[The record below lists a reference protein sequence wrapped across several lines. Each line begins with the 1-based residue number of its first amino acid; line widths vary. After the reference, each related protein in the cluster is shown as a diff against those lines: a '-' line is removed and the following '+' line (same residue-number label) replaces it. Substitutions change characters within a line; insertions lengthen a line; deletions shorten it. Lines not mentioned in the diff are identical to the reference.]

1 VSPSLPRLDAP
12 LTDGTVVIRE
22 WTAADVPAMTTHL
35 DDPEISRWTRVP
47 AGYTR
52 EHAEAYLAEMDER
65 RRTGQ
70 ELALAVVDPESD
82 ELIGALNLRITSW
95 EHRRGEFAAAFFAH
109 GRGRHLAPAAG
120 RLLAR
125 YAFEELGIARIE
137 AVLAVDNVAVQR
149 ATERAGFTR
158 EAMLRGYVER
168 DGERLDMVMY
178 SLLPE
183 DL

>member
-1 VSPSLPRLDAP
+1 MSPSLPRLDTP
-12 LTDGTVVIRE
+12 LSDGKVIIRE

-35 DDPEISRWTRVP
+35 NDPEIARWTRVP
-47 AGYTR
+47 THYTR

-65 RRTGQ
+65 RRAEQ
-70 ELALAVVDPESD
+70 ELALAVVDPD
-82 ELIGALNLRITSW
+82 GGDLIGALNLRITSW

-109 GRGRHLAPAAG
+109 GRGRHLAPSAG

-125 YAFEELGIARIE
+125 YAFEELGLARIE
-137 AVLAVDNVAVQR
+137 ALLAVENVAVQR

-158 EAMLRGYVER
+158 EATLRRYVER
-168 DGERLDMVMY
+168 NGEWLDMVIY

>member
-1 VSPSLPRLDAP
+1 VSPALPRIDAP
-12 LTDGTVVIRE
+12 LSDGEVELRSPTEHDIAELV
-22 WTAADVPAMTTHL
+22 DGL
-35 DDPEISRWTRVP
+35 NDPEIARWTRVP
-47 AGYTR
+47 AAYTR
-52 EHAEAYLAEMDER
+52 EHAEAYLAEMEER
-65 RRTGQ
+65 RRTGR
-70 ELALAVVDPESD
+70 ELALAVTDSRSG

-109 GRGRHLAPAAG
+109 GRGRRLAPSAG

-125 YAFEELGIARIE
+125 YAFEELRLARIE
-137 AVLAVDNVAVQR
+137 AVLAVDNVAVRR

-158 EAMLRGYVER
+158 EATLRRYVER
-168 DGERLDMVMY
+168 DGERLDMVIY